1 MAFTENMQTRTS
13 ISGAA
18 ISQFTF
24 VAGPASDGQIDPC
37 GAGARACGVALNA
50 AAAAGQAVTVAYDGR
65 VTVKAAGTI
74 TRGAAVASDASG
86 EAVAAASGDVILG
99 YALEAAVDN
108 QIITVELSRAET
120 EVAA

>member
-1 MAFTENMQTRTS
+1 MAFTENMATRTS

-37 GAGARACGVALNA
+37 GAGDRAAGVALSA
-50 AAAAGQAVTVAYDGR
+50 ASAAGQAVTVAYDGR

-74 TRGAAVASDASG
+74 ARGGAVASDASG
-86 EAVAAASGDVILG
+86 EAVAATTGDIILG

-108 QIITVELSRAET
+108 QIITVELSRAE
-120 EVAA
+120 AASA

>member
-1 MAFTENMQTRTS
+1 MAFTERMATRTY

-37 GAGARACGVALNA
+37 GDGARAVGVALNSA
-50 AAAAGQAVTVAYDGR
+50 TGAGQAVTVAYDGR
-65 VTVKAAGTI
+65 VTVKAAGNI

-86 EAVAAASGDVILG
+86 EAVAAASTDVILG
-99 YALEAAVDN
+99 YALEAGADN
-108 QIITVELSRAET
+108 QIITIELSRAET
-120 EVAA
+120 AAA

>member
-1 MAFTENMQTRTS
+1 MAFTENMSTRTY

-18 ISQFTF
+18 IAQFTF

-37 GAGARACGVALNA
+37 GAGDRAVGVALMA
-50 AAAAGQAVTVAYDGR
+50 ATAAGQPVTVAYDGR

-74 TRGAAVASDASG
+74 TRGAAVTSDASG
-86 EAVAAASGDVILG
+86 EVVAAASTDIILG
-99 YALEAAVDN
+99 YALEAGVDN

-120 EVAA
+120 AAA